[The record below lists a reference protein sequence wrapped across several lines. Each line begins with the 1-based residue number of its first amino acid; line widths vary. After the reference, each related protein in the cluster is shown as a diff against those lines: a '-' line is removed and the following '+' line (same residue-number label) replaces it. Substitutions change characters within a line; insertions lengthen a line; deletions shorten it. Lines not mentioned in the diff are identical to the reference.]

1 MRLICIF
8 LLAFQFV
15 FLLRMVLSFF
25 PIREGTVPATV
36 REFAVLATDPLVFPL
51 RRSLPPLPGAMA
63 GFGIAELI
71 ILIGLQ
77 IVTAIVCS
85 LVSLS

>member
-1 MRLICIF
+1 MRYVCILI
-8 LLAFQFV
+8 LAFQFV

-36 REFAVLATDPLVFPL
+36 RELAMAATEPVVFPL

-63 GFGIAELI
+63 GFGVAELVV
-71 ILIGLQ
+71 LIGLQ
-77 IVTAIVCS
+77 IIGAIVCG
-85 LVSLS
+85 LA

>member
-15 FLLRMVLSFF
+15 FLLRMVMSFF
-25 PIREGTVPATV
+25 PLKGGSSAASV
-36 REFAVLATDPLVFPL
+36 RDLAVVVTDPIVTPL

-63 GFGIAELI
+63 GFGLAEILVLI
-71 ILIGLQ
+71 GIQILIQ
-77 IVTAIVCS
+77 IICP
-85 LVSLS
+85 

>member
-1 MRLICIF
+1 MRYVCILI
-8 LLAFQFV
+8 LAFQFV

-36 REFAVLATDPLVFPL
+36 RELAMAATEPVVFPL

-63 GFGIAELI
+63 GFGIAELVV
-71 ILIGLQ
+71 LIGLQ
-77 IVTAIVCS
+77 IIGAIVCG
-85 LVSLS
+85 LA